1 VAARRISGNL
11 VQVFLEGGPTLGT
24 ATRILLALI
33 LSFCASA
40 AFAETVTLGAPAPDF
55 SATTLD
61 GKSVDLADFKGQV
74 LVINLWATWCAPCKA
89 ELPLLEGYYRIQG
102 KYGLSIVAVSTEYS
116 LPPEKLKPLA
126 AHLTLP
132 MLRGFHG
139 PYIPIGGAVPT
150 NYVIDRAGVVRYAE
164 PGAFTLDKLNE
175 LLVPLLQQSPPAD
188 ADAGIGTKST
198 APVQPK

>member
-1 VAARRISGNL
+1 M
-11 VQVFLEGGPTLGT
+11 GT
-24 ATRILLALI
+24 ATRILLALM
-33 LSFCASA
+33 LGCVAGAASA
-40 AFAETVTLGAPAPDF
+40 GTVTVGAPAPDF

-61 GKSVDLADFKGQV
+61 GKSVALADFRGQV

-102 KYGLSIVAVSTEYS
+102 KYGLRVVAVSTEYS

-126 AHLTLP
+126 AHLALP
-132 MLRGFHG
+132 MLRDFHG
-139 PYIPIGGAVPT
+139 PYLPIGGAVPT

-175 LLVPLLQQSPPAD
+175 LLVPLLQQPPPAG
-188 ADAGIGTKST
+188 ADPGTGTQAAG
-198 APVQPK
+198 PRQPN